1 MPRSYSLFC
10 HSFAVAGPVVLLLA
24 LVMGHAAPADAA
36 VRPGARAAQLEARL
50 IAPAAGERLQENE
63 VVFTFERARAADQSR
78 LLLLPRAF
86 DPSGWTSIPE
96 MADLTVRD
104 ASRGVLTLAEAGV
117 ELSSESAWWWSVAS
131 RDAASGTWRFSPVR
145 SFTATPRFSNR
156 LAPSPYL
163 MRGVVGQMS
172 PGDLRA
178 AREDAL
184 RAPLPGASPRDRAGL
199 SAAMAIPRPRIRLA
213 AGYDF
218 DPSAQ
223 APAVP
228 AELSMARVRVEEGAE
243 GLESYVVQ
251 FTDAPAAAE
260 MRAIAEAGGAVFS
273 YIPDQAYLVRST
285 RAARERIAHDGR
297 TAWVGDWEPAYRLS
311 PNADRGSLT
320 ASNFEALLF
329 PDADLA
335 ATVLNLT
342 ALGANV
348 AQTSDNGINK
358 KVRFSARGDQLA
370 ALAGIA
376 GVVWIEPQA
385 RLELHNDRAQWVVQT
400 NTGAAGARRVWD
412 MGIRGEGQILMTSD
426 SGINVAHDQFRDP
439 AVPLTT
445 FGDYP
450 THRKVIAYKLGSSN
464 PGVTF
469 GDHSGASYH
478 GTHTAGT
485 IGGSDGPVGG
495 LDARDGMAPNAKL
508 YFMDISGT
516 GLGNSVDPFADLND
530 LFLPSYVGNG
540 AGAARISSHSWGSA
554 AAGAY
559 TLNSLEVDQFMWAH
573 PDYYIAFSNGN
584 SGSVG
589 SVGSPATAKNSAGMG
604 GTRNGTGAN
613 VIYSSTSK
621 GPTADGRRKP
631 TFAAP
636 ATGQT
641 TGGVFSA
648 NGAGTTGYIG
658 LSGTSMASPAG
669 TGAVALIR
677 QYLTE
682 GWYPTGA
689 KVPANGFSPSA
700 ALLKAMAINSAALNI
715 SGSINPDNNV
725 GFGRITADSAL
736 FFVGDSRKLLLEDF
750 TTGLGAGQYVEY
762 QINVTDSL
770 VPLKVSLCW
779 TDFPGSPAV
788 LTQLVNNLNLTVS
801 KGANVYKGN
810 VYVSGQSAQGGSH
823 DVLNVEEAVHINFPF
838 KGVWTVR
845 VEAPAVPMGL
855 QPFGLVITGGVGN
868 GAGTIAM
875 DRAEYGSSSTVQ
887 LQIID
892 TNASGPLSVLVTSP
906 TEPGGETVSLNGAN
920 GVFNG
925 SLVLAPTLATAAN
938 GVLSVSNGNLLTAT
952 YDDPSPVA
960 TLAATASVNFS
971 TPVITN
977 VRATS
982 LGPTGT
988 VVTWTTDRNSTSR
1001 VYYGTT
1007 TGLELGSVDSVGYAT
1022 AHSVLL
1028 PNTAAAATYFY
1039 DVESVSLAGSS
1050 ARDDLG
1056 GAHYRFTGK
1065 PSGDILLLMSDSN
1078 FGRIGAWTSAL
1089 ANNGYDHETWTGSLA
1104 DAPPLGDL
1112 NSGLRSY
1119 RGVIWQCGPDDYPP
1133 VSDVQRAAI
1142 DSYMSGG
1149 GRMWIVGHDLGWGL
1163 ADPASPAYS
1172 AARAAWVQS
1181 ALHANYLADPLTW
1194 TTDFGYA
1201 LDPISGPYPAPT
1213 GVAYTPF
1220 GSGQAGDEI
1229 TINAGGGTGAYVWFN
1244 DDATPD
1250 NNVLRWTSNTNNGSA
1265 GTAAWGGQPS
1275 RIVSSFL
1282 EFTAMAPPYTS
1293 PSAVRDTILNRTLNW
1308 VFGRPRPTLALTSP
1322 NGGETIT
1329 SSPAGISWTETVGPG
1344 QSAAARSIEYS
1355 ADGGDS
1361 WTLVTASAG
1370 ASPYSWDLAGVPNT
1384 TRARVRVVLT
1394 DNGAP
1399 SLRAAD
1405 ASAAN
1410 FAINVSGG
1418 DLVGPVVVSGSI
1430 GANPNPVVR
1439 GTNMTLSASVSDA
1452 LTGGGTVAAA
1462 EWSFGPAAA
1471 SAGAGTPMTGTFGTT
1486 TVAVSLVID
1495 TQYFVLGNQQLWVRG
1510 QDAAGNWGT
1519 ASALTLLVNGT
1530 GTTDVAGG
1538 IPAVAFLGQNTPNPS
1553 AGPTTIAF
1561 GLPRGGTI
1569 ELDVFDTQ
1577 GRLVK
1582 RLAEGAFPAGVHQ
1595 ARWDGRDQSGSRL
1608 GAGLYFYRLVT
1619 PQGRFEKRMALLQ

>member
-1 MPRSYSLFC
+1 MPRAIPLRRSAPPLT
-10 HSFAVAGPVVLLLA
+10 GPLALLLLA
-24 LVMGHAAPADAA
+24 VVFGFAASASAA
-36 VRPGARAAQLEARL
+36 VRPGGRDAQLSARQ

-63 VVFTFERARAADQSR
+63 IVFTFERARAADQSR
-78 LLLLPRAF
+78 LLLMPREF
-86 DPSGWTSIPE
+86 DPSGWTSLPE
-96 MADLTVRD
+96 LADLTVRD
-104 ASRGVLTLAEAGV
+104 ASRGVMTLAETGV
-117 ELSSESAWWWSVAS
+117 ELEKEGTWWWSVAS
-131 RDAASGTWRFSPVR
+131 RDAASGAWTFTPVR
-145 SFTATPRFSNR
+145 SFTAIPRFTNR

-163 MRGVVGQMS
+163 MRGVIGQMS
-172 PGDLRA
+172 PERLRQ
-178 AREDAL
+178 AREESLRPPVPDAV
-184 RAPLPGASPRDRAGL
+184 APRDRGA
-199 SAAMAIPRPRIRLA
+199 SALAAPRPRIRLA
-213 AGYDF
+213 SGYDF
-218 DPSAQ
+218 DPA
-223 APAVP
+223 AMVPAVP
-228 AELSMARVRVEEGAE
+228 ADLSMARTRVEAGD
-243 GLESYVVQ
+243 ESLVSYLVQ

-285 RAARERIAHDGR
+285 RAARERISHDGR
-297 TAWVGDWEPAYRLS
+297 TAWVGDWEPAYKLS
-311 PNADRGSLT
+311 PQADRQSLT

-329 PDADLA
+329 ADVDVA
-335 ATVLNLT
+335 AAALELT

-348 AQTSDNGINK
+348 SQTSDNGINK
-358 KVRFSARGDQLA
+358 LVRFSARGDQLA

-376 GVVWIEPQA
+376 GIVWIEPQA
-385 RLELHNDRAQWVVQT
+385 RLELHNSSAQYVVQT
-400 NTGAAGARRVWD
+400 NNSGVGARRVWD

-426 SGINVAHDQFRDP
+426 SGINVAHNQFRDP
-439 AVPLTT
+439 AVALLA

-464 PGVTF
+464 AGVTF
-469 GDHSGASYH
+469 GDHAGASYH

-485 IGGSDGPVGG
+485 IGGSDDPVGG
-495 LDARDGMAPNAKL
+495 TSLHDGMAPNAKL

-516 GLGNSVDPFADLND
+516 SLANGVDPFADLND

-554 AAGAY
+554 ASGAY

-584 SGSVG
+584 SASVG

-604 GTRNGTGAN
+604 GTRNGTSAN
-613 VIYSSTSK
+613 LIYSSTSR
-621 GPTADGRRKP
+621 GPCVDGRRKP

-636 ATGQT
+636 GQT
-641 TGGVFSA
+641 VNSA
-648 NGAGTTGYIG
+648 NGAGTTLYQS
-658 LSGTSMASPAG
+658 LSGTSMASPSG

-689 KVPANGFSPSA
+689 KIPANGFTPSA

-779 TDFPGSPAV
+779 TDFPGNPAV
-788 LTQLVNNLNLTVS
+788 ITQLVNNLNLTVS

-810 VYVSGQSAQGGSH
+810 VWVSGQSAQGGSY
-823 DVLNVEEAVHINFPF
+823 DVLNVEEAVKINFPL

-845 VEAPAVPMGL
+845 IEAPTVPMGP

-892 TNASGPLSVLVTSP
+892 TNAGGPINVLVTSP
-906 TEPGGETVSLNGAN
+906 TEPAGETVSLTGAD

-925 SLVLAPTLATAAN
+925 SLTLAPTLATAAN
-938 GVLSVSNGNLLTAT
+938 GVLSVSNGDLLTAT
-952 YDDPSPVA
+952 YDDAAPVA
-960 TLAATASVNFS
+960 QLLAKGSVNFS

-1007 TGLELGSVDSVGYAT
+1007 AGLELGSVDSVGYAT

-1028 PNTAAAATYFY
+1028 PNTAAGQTYLY
-1039 DVESVSLAGSS
+1039 DVESVSLSGSS

-1065 PSGDILLLMSDSN
+1065 TSGDILMLMSDSN

-1089 ANNGYDHETWTGSLA
+1089 SNNGYDYETWTGALA
-1104 DAPPLGDL
+1104 DAPPVGDL
-1112 NSGLRSY
+1112 TSGLRSY

-1133 VSDVQRAAI
+1133 VSDVQRTSI

-1149 GRMWIVGHDLGWGL
+1149 ARLWILGHDLGWGM
-1163 ADPASPAYS
+1163 ADPTSPGYS

-1181 ALHANYLADPLTW
+1181 ALHSNYLADPLTW
-1194 TTDFGYA
+1194 NNEFGIVS
-1201 LDPISGPYPAPT
+1201 DPISAPHVLGVPYA
-1213 GVAYTPF
+1213 PF

-1229 TINAGGGTGAYVWFN
+1229 SINAGGGTGAYVWR
-1244 DDATPD
+1244 DDDVTPD

-1265 GTAAWGGQPS
+1265 GTATWGGAPS

-1282 EFTAMAPPYTS
+1282 EFTAMDPPHTS
-1293 PSAVRDTILNRTLNW
+1293 ASAIRDTILNRTLNW
-1308 VFGRPRPTLALTSP
+1308 LFGRPRPTLALTSP
-1322 NGGETIT
+1322 NGGENIV
-1329 SSPAGISWTETVGPG
+1329 SSPASISWTEIVGPG
-1344 QSAAARSIEYS
+1344 QSAAARAIEYS
-1355 ADGGDS
+1355 TDGGDS
-1361 WTLVTASAG
+1361 WTQITASAG
-1370 ASPYSWDLAGVPNT
+1370 ASPYSWDLTGVPNT
-1384 TRARVRVVLT
+1384 TRARVRIVLT
-1394 DNGAP
+1394 DDGAP

-1405 ASAAN
+1405 ASLAN
-1410 FAINVSGG
+1410 FTINVSGG
-1418 DLVGPVVVSGSI
+1418 DGVGPVVVSGSI
-1430 GANPNPVVR
+1430 NANPNPVVR
-1439 GTNMTLSASVSDA
+1439 GTNMTLSATVSDA
-1452 LTGGGTVAAA
+1452 LTGGGTVDQA
-1462 EWSFGPAAA
+1462 EWSFGPTPAAA
-1471 SAGAGTPMTGTFGTT
+1471 GSGTAMTGAFGSTS
-1486 TVAVSLVID
+1486 VAASLVID
-1495 TQYFVLGNQQLWVRG
+1495 TQYFVLGMQQLWVRG
-1510 QDAAGNWGT
+1510 HDAAGNWGP
-1519 ASALTLLVNGT
+1519 ASSLTVLVNGN
-1530 GTTDVAGG
+1530 GTTDVGG
-1538 IPAVAFLGQNTPNPS
+1538 GVPTIAFLGQNAPNPS
-1553 AGPTTIAF
+1553 SGPTTISF
-1561 GLPRGGTI
+1561 GLPRAGTVA
-1569 ELDVFDTQ
+1569 LDVFDTQ

-1619 PQGRFEKRMALLQ
+1619 PDGRFEKRMALLQ